1 MNNKDRVKKIKSLL
15 GLRGKD
21 SDEEYY
27 RVADVICDLKHF
39 CDAESID
46 FNNEIDT
53 AETFYEQ
60 EREYEEWNIK
70 KNTMIG

>member
-27 RVADVICDLKHF
+27 RVADVICDLRDF
-39 CDAESID
+39 CDAKKINFYDELDVS
-46 FNNEIDT
+46 
-53 AETFYEQ
+53 ETFYEQ
-60 EREYEEWNIK
+60 EREYEK
-70 KNTMIG
+70 